1 VQGQIKANEEMML
14 KRDLIRRIVDQ
25 NPLLLYRRDAEKV
38 VNAILDEIIAA
49 LARGD
54 RVEIRGF
61 GVFSVKSRPAR
72 SGRNPRTQAAVAV
85 EKKNH
90 PVFRSGRE
98 IRKRLNPSVM

>member
-1 VQGQIKANEEMML
+1 ML

-54 RVEIRGF
+54 RVEIAASG
-61 GVFSVKSRPAR
+61 SSPSRAAR
-72 SGRNPRTQAAVAV
+72 PGAGRNPRTQAAVAV
-85 EKKNH
+85 EKSNH

-98 IRKRLNPSVM
+98 IRKRLNPSTM